1 MVHVREDLTGKTFG
15 RLTVIRQID
24 DYVDSKGHHKARWE
38 CECSCS
44 EHNKTFTTG
53 SDLKS
58 GKAQSCGCLHAE
70 SAKLMGEKMR
80 QRNKYDLSGSCG
92 TGWTCNTNREF
103 YFDFEDYDIIKNYH
117 WNEKTPEG
125 YIVTTIWKNNKPSQV
140 FMHRLIMQEN
150 GYDITDSDV
159 DHKNHKTY
167 DNQKSNLR
175 VCEHYKNIIATK
187 TYSNNTSGRKGVSWD
202 KEKNKWAVYITYNKK
217 TKFIGRYENFE
228 DAVKAR
234 EEAEKI
240 YHQEFHYD
248 DNGGDTE

>member
-1 MVHVREDLTGKTFG
+1 MPVVLGQKYTKLTPVYELEQRTKSRGKIYHCICDWTNE
-15 RLTVIRQID
+15 ID
-24 DYVDSKGHHKARWE
+24 VPGASLV
-38 CECSCS
+38 
-44 EHNKTFTTG
+44 TG
-53 SDLKS
+53 NTK
-58 GKAQSCGCLHAE
+58 SCGCLHAE
-70 SAKLMGEKMR
+70 SAKATGERVRK
-80 QRNKYDLSGSCG
+80 RNQYDLSGQFG
-92 TGWTCNTNREF
+92 VGWTSNTNREF
-103 YFDFEDYDIIKNYH
+103 YFDLEDYDIIKNYH
-117 WNEKTPEG
+117 WMEKGDEG
-125 YIVTTIWKNNKPSQV
+125 YIVTKVWNNNKPSSV

-150 GYDITDSDV
+150 GYDITDSDI

-167 DNQKSNLR
+167 DNQKLNLR

-187 TYSNNTSGRKGVSWD
+187 TYNNNTSGRKGVYWD

-248 DNGGDTE
+248 DIGDNKQ